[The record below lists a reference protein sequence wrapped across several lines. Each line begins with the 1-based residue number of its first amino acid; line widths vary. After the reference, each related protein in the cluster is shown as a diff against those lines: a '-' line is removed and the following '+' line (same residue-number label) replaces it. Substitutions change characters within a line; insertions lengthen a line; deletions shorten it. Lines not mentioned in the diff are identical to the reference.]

1 MAQIANFVGKE
12 RKPQV
17 EFITEAGTYRLKIVK
32 HEVDGYTQEGN
43 EKNKYTFEANKVV
56 MKDGKPAL
64 SEQVY
69 TISGIYNFDERQEWV
84 FMNLADAI
92 KIQTAFDPADLIGY
106 YVMADVKMEEHNGK
120 MYAKLDP
127 YSYKYSK
134 MNDSLPPV
142 PEAKVAE
149 EAVVLDDDEEMPF

>member
-1 MAQIANFVGKE
+1 MAQIADFRGKE

-17 EFITEAGTYRLKIVK
+17 EFITESGTYRLKIVK
-32 HEVDGYTQEGN
+32 HEMDGYTQEGN

-64 SEQVY
+64 SEITYSTNAVY
-69 TISGIYNFDERQEWV
+69 TLDEKQEWV

-92 KIQTAFDPADLIGY
+92 KISTAFNPCDLVGY
-106 YVMADVKMEEHNGK
+106 YVMADVEMKKGNTSD
-120 MYAKLDP
+120 KLFPNINP

-134 MNDSLPPV
+134 MNDNLPPV
-142 PEAKVAE
+142 PAASSEDALE
-149 EAVVLDDDEEMPF
+149 DGEEMPF